1 VTFFAFPAVQFV
13 LLKRFARREGR
24 PELWYLPRFGY
35 RLVIHNISG
44 RKVLSELRYRTILRH
59 YIPSGDGASVI
70 TLQDTTLDEEE
81 NMFLFPGTDQVLLSF
96 RVEVDGSQLVLI
108 HTDKVG
114 ADLARFPIADQ
125 DRLIT
130 DYIANVENLF
140 NFDIRLAKRAELK
153 GTTIRTMA
161 QLREKEQEL
170 PLDRIRDVG

>member
-1 VTFFAFPAVQFV
+1 
-13 LLKRFARREGR
+13 
-24 PELWYLPRFGY
+24 
-35 RLVIHNISG
+35 
-44 RKVLSELRYRTILRH
+44 
-59 YIPSGDGASVI
+59 
-70 TLQDTTLDEEE
+70 
-81 NMFLFPGTDQVLLSF
+81 
-96 RVEVDGSQLVLI
+96 VDGSQLVLI